1 MLKGK
6 WVSRIVLMALA
17 AVAVA
22 FAFLSRPAPV
32 MGDAIGCTG
41 VRNTAPSPDFSCAR
55 SQDDTCYDCEYYYDG
70 GADLECW
77 ETPDGTT
84 SYCKPYGDGGSGPP
98 KV

>member
-17 AVAVA
+17 SLALS
-22 FAFLSRPAPV
+22 FAGLSRPAPV

-41 VRNTAPSPDFSCAR
+41 IRNTTPLANYSCGPSR
-55 SQDDTCYDCEYYYDG
+55 NDTCYDCEYYYDG
-70 GADLECW
+70 GADLECF
-77 ETPDGTT
+77 ESPDGTI
-84 SYCKPYGDGGSGPP
+84 SYCKPYDDGSGGPP